1 MITSKKQEKIQ
12 PTVSSMFKLI
22 NSHKYSQQLLGH
34 LGTKIITKYISLAE
48 HLMFTRREGEA
59 ERLLESLDFNQDDIN
74 SFLTEVR
81 FARDHNLATVELS
94 PDDVSRLIKGDLPLD
109 ITVKK
114 SLLN

>member
-1 MITSKKQEKIQ
+1 MYKLLEK
-12 PTVSSMFKLI
+12 T
-22 NSHKYSQQLLGH
+22 KYSSNLVGKLNF
-34 LGTKIITKYISLAE
+34 KIVSKYILLAE
-48 HLMFTRREGEA
+48 HLMFTKREGEA
-59 ERLLESLDFNQDDIN
+59 ERLLESLDFNQDDIK

-109 ITVKK
+109 IIVKK

>member
-1 MITSKKQEKIQ
+1 MYKLLEK
-12 PTVSSMFKLI
+12 T
-22 NSHKYSQQLLGH
+22 KYSSNLVGKLNF
-34 LGTKIITKYISLAE
+34 KIVSKYILLAE
-48 HLMFTRREGEA
+48 HLMFTKREGEA
-59 ERLLESLDFNQDDIN
+59 ERLLESLDFNQDDIK

-114 SLLN
+114 SSLN

>member
-1 MITSKKQEKIQ
+1 MY
-12 PTVSSMFKLI
+12 KLI
-22 NSHKYSQQLLGH
+22 EKTKYSSNLVGKLNF
-34 LGTKIITKYISLAE
+34 KIVSKYILLAE
-48 HLMFTRREGEA
+48 HLMFTKREGEA
-59 ERLLESLDFNQDDIN
+59 ERLLESLDFNQDDIK

>member
-1 MITSKKQEKIQ
+1 MYKLLSK
-12 PTVSSMFKLI
+12 
-22 NSHKYSQQLLGH
+22 NKYPVELTGKFGERILS
-34 LGTKIITKYISLAE
+34 KYVLLAE

-59 ERLLESLDFNQDDIN
+59 ERLLESLDFNQDDIK

-81 FARDHNLATVELS
+81 FARDHNLVTVELS

>member
-1 MITSKKQEKIQ
+1 MYKLLSK
-12 PTVSSMFKLI
+12 
-22 NSHKYSQQLLGH
+22 NKYSVELTGKFGERILS
-34 LGTKIITKYISLAE
+34 KYVLLAE

-59 ERLLESLDFNQDDIN
+59 ESLLESLDFNQDDIK

-109 ITVKK
+109 ITIKK
-114 SLLN
+114 SSLN

>member
-1 MITSKKQEKIQ
+1 MYKLLSKI
-12 PTVSSMFKLI
+12 
-22 NSHKYSQQLLGH
+22 KYPVELTGKFSERVYS
-34 LGTKIITKYISLAE
+34 KYILLAE

-59 ERLLESLDFNQDDIN
+59 ERLLESLDFNQDDIK

>member
-1 MITSKKQEKIQ
+1 MYKLLEK
-12 PTVSSMFKLI
+12 T
-22 NSHKYSQQLLGH
+22 KYSSNLVGKLNF
-34 LGTKIITKYISLAE
+34 KIVSKYILLAE

-59 ERLLESLDFNQDDIN
+59 ERLLESLDFNQDDIK

-109 ITVKK
+109 ITVNK
-114 SLLN
+114 SSLN

>member
-1 MITSKKQEKIQ
+1 MH
-12 PTVSSMFKLI
+12 KLLDKF
-22 NSHKYSQQLLGH
+22 KYSANLVGQSNF
-34 LGTKIITKYISLAE
+34 KIISKYISLAE

-59 ERLLESLDFNQDDIN
+59 ERLLESLDFNQDDIK

-81 FARDHNLATVELS
+81 LARDHNLATVELS

>member
-1 MITSKKQEKIQ
+1 
-12 PTVSSMFKLI
+12 MFKIL
-22 NSHKYSQQLLGH
+22 NKMKYPSSLVGGLSS
-34 LGTKIITKYISLAE
+34 KIITKYILLAE

-59 ERLLESLDFNQDDIN
+59 ERLLESLDFNQDDIK

-81 FARDHNLATVELS
+81 FARDHNLATLELS

-114 SLLN
+114 TLLN

>member
-1 MITSKKQEKIQ
+1 MLEKNKYTSNSVGKL
-12 PTVSSMFKLI
+12 SKLI
-22 NSHKYSQQLLGH
+22 LS
-34 LGTKIITKYISLAE
+34 KYISLAE

-59 ERLLESLDFNQDDIN
+59 ERLLESLDFNQDDIK

>member
-1 MITSKKQEKIQ
+1 MYKLLEK
-12 PTVSSMFKLI
+12 T
-22 NSHKYSQQLLGH
+22 KYSSNLVGKLNF
-34 LGTKIITKYISLAE
+34 KIVSKYILLAE

-59 ERLLESLDFNQDDIN
+59 ESLLESLDFNQDDIK

>member
-1 MITSKKQEKIQ
+1 MIGKHGSK
-12 PTVSSMFKLI
+12 VLS
-22 NSHKYSQQLLGH
+22 
-34 LGTKIITKYISLAE
+34 KYILLAE

-59 ERLLESLDFNQDDIN
+59 EKLLESLDFNQDDIK

-94 PDDVSRLIKGDLPLD
+94 PDDLSRLIKGDLPLD

>member
-1 MITSKKQEKIQ
+1 MH
-12 PTVSSMFKLI
+12 KLI
-22 NSHKYSQQLLGH
+22 DKIKHNNNSVGELNKKVLY
-34 LGTKIITKYISLAE
+34 KYILLAE

-59 ERLLESLDFNQDDIN
+59 ERLLESLDFNHDDIK

-109 ITVKK
+109 ITIKK
-114 SLLN
+114 SSLN

>member
-1 MITSKKQEKIQ
+1 MYNNDFTHPLVRKNKYI
-12 PTVSSMFKLI
+12 KL
-22 NSHKYSQQLLGH
+22 YSGRLCQQ
-34 LGTKIITKYISLAE
+34 IISKYISLAE

-59 ERLLESLDFNQDDIN
+59 ERLLESLDFNQDDIK

>member
-1 MITSKKQEKIQ
+1 MVSIVNKSKYPEI
-12 PTVSSMFKLI
+12 LI
-22 NSHKYSQQLLGH
+22 GKHGSKVLS
-34 LGTKIITKYISLAE
+34 KYILLAE

-59 ERLLESLDFNQDDIN
+59 ERLLESLDFNQDDIK

-81 FARDHNLATVELS
+81 FARDHDLATVELS

>member
-1 MITSKKQEKIQ
+1 MH
-12 PTVSSMFKLI
+12 KLI
-22 NSHKYSQQLLGH
+22 DKIKHNNNSVGELNKKVLY
-34 LGTKIITKYISLAE
+34 KYILLAE

-59 ERLLESLDFNQDDIN
+59 ERLLESLDFNQDDIK

-109 ITVKK
+109 ITIKK
-114 SLLN
+114 SSLN

>member
-1 MITSKKQEKIQ
+1 MYKLLSK
-12 PTVSSMFKLI
+12 
-22 NSHKYSQQLLGH
+22 NKYSVELTGKFGERILS
-34 LGTKIITKYISLAE
+34 KYVLLAE

-59 ERLLESLDFNQDDIN
+59 ERLLESLDFNQDDIK

>member
-1 MITSKKQEKIQ
+1 MH
-12 PTVSSMFKLI
+12 KLI
-22 NSHKYSQQLLGH
+22 DKLKHNNNSVGELNKKVLY
-34 LGTKIITKYISLAE
+34 KYILLAE

-59 ERLLESLDFNQDDIN
+59 ERLLESLDFNQDDIK

-109 ITVKK
+109 ITIKK
-114 SLLN
+114 SSLN

>member
-1 MITSKKQEKIQ
+1 MH
-12 PTVSSMFKLI
+12 KLI
-22 NSHKYSQQLLGH
+22 DKLKHNNNSVGELNKKVLY
-34 LGTKIITKYISLAE
+34 KYILLAE

-59 ERLLESLDFNQDDIN
+59 ERLLESLDFNQDDIK

-94 PDDVSRLIKGDLPLD
+94 PDDVSKLIKGDLPLD

>member
-1 MITSKKQEKIQ
+1 MYKLLEK
-12 PTVSSMFKLI
+12 T
-22 NSHKYSQQLLGH
+22 KYSSNLVGKLNF
-34 LGTKIITKYISLAE
+34 KIVSKYILLAE

-59 ERLLESLDFNQDDIN
+59 ERLLESLEFNQDDIK

>member
-1 MITSKKQEKIQ
+1 MYKLLEKSKYTSNSVGKL
-12 PTVSSMFKLI
+12 SKLI
-22 NSHKYSQQLLGH
+22 LS
-34 LGTKIITKYISLAE
+34 KYISLAE

-59 ERLLESLDFNQDDIN
+59 ESLLESLDFNQDDIK

>member
-1 MITSKKQEKIQ
+1 MYDNDFAHPLVKKNKY
-12 PTVSSMFKLI
+12 FKLYLG
-22 NSHKYSQQLLGH
+22 KLSQ
-34 LGTKIITKYISLAE
+34 KIISKYISLAE

-59 ERLLESLDFNQDDIN
+59 ESLLESLDFNQDDIK
-74 SFLTEVR
+74 SFLTKVR

-94 PDDVSRLIKGDLPLD
+94 PDDLSRLIKGDLPLD

>member
-1 MITSKKQEKIQ
+1 MVSIVNKSKYPEI
-12 PTVSSMFKLI
+12 LI
-22 NSHKYSQQLLGH
+22 GKHGSKVLS
-34 LGTKIITKYISLAE
+34 KYILLAE
-48 HLMFTRREGEA
+48 HLMFTRREGA
-59 ERLLESLDFNQDDIN
+59 EKLLESLDFNQDDIK